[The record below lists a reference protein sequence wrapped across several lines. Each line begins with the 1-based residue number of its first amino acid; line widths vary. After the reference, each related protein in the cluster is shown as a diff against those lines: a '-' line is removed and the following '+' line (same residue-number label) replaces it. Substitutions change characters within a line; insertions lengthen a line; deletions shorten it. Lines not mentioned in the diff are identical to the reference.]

1 MCHVYAEKICK
12 NMVGSSEKESGCGNN
27 DLGRI
32 LERIQF
38 QILQSGYY

>member
-1 MCHVYAEKICK
+1 MCRVYAKKKCK
-12 NMVGSSEKESGCGNN
+12 NMVGSSEEESGCGNN

-38 QILQSGYY
+38 QVL